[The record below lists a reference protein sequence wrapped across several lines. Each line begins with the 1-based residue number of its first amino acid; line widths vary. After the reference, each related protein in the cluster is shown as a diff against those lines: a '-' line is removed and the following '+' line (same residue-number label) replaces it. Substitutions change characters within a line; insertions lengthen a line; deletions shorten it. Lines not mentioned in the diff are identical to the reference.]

1 MAFWIQGNAIF
12 IRLFQPPYKSQVSI
26 MLLPDKIVM
35 AREVGEESDCSQVK
49 LDAITDSIVLQCELI
64 LERSFALSFE

>member
-1 MAFWIQGNAIF
+1 
-12 IRLFQPPYKSQVSI
+12 

-64 LERSFALSFE
+64 LEWSFALSFE